1 MSWGRT
7 QDSGL
12 RTQRGSHG
20 TQVSRVVLR
29 LVFCSSL
36 WAVLCCSNALAQ
48 MGQKYGSSPLYG
60 PRPELGTTDNGL
72 PRALDNVGID
82 QKLNEQ
88 IPLDI
93 VFRDESGR
101 DVRLG
106 EYFNHGRP
114 VIISLVYYECPMLC
128 NQVLNGLTGSL
139 KTLSFDVGKEFDVVT
154 ISFDAR
160 ETSQL
165 AAEKKASYIARY
177 GRPGAEQAWHFLT
190 GDQNSINAITKAVGF
205 RYAYD
210 TASKQ
215 FAHASGIMLATP
227 EGKLARYFYG
237 IEYAPKELRLSI
249 VEASANKVGSP
260 VDQLL
265 LYCFHYD
272 PSSGKYGL
280 AIMKVVRLG
289 GMLTIVGIFALLI
302 ILRRRDKHNTQDGM
316 EAKIVT

>member
-1 MSWGRT
+1 MRGERV
-7 QDSGL
+7 QDTGL
-12 RTQRGSHG
+12 RTQDVGG
-20 TQVSRVVLR
+20 TRSCPLR
-29 LVFCSSL
+29 SIVFISLIVMLSCTSS
-36 WAVLCCSNALAQ
+36 LAQ

-72 PRALDNVGID
+72 PAALNNVGID

-88 IPLDI
+88 VPLDL

-106 EYFNHGRP
+106 EYFNQGKP
-114 VIISLVYYECPMLC
+114 IIIALVYYECPMLC

-139 KTLSFDVGKEFDVVT
+139 RTLSFDVGKEFEVVT
-154 ISFDAR
+154 VSFDAR
-160 ETSQL
+160 ETPQL
-165 AAEKKASYIARY
+165 AADKKASYIARY
-177 GRPGAEQAWHFLT
+177 GRPGAEKAWHFLT
-190 GDQNSINAITKAVGF
+190 GDQKSIDALTQAVGF

-210 TASKQ
+210 SATNQ
-215 FAHASGIMLATP
+215 FAHASGIMLASP
-227 EGKLARYFYG
+227 DGRLVRYFFG

-265 LYCFHYD
+265 LYCYHYD

-280 AIMKVVRLG
+280 AIMNVVRLG
-289 GMLTIVGIFALLI
+289 GAITVVGICFLLVF
-302 ILRRRDKHNTQDGM
+302 LRRRNTTGTRN
-316 EAKIVT
+316 ELKAGGIV